1 MVRVQNL
8 QTQWESYVYEVFRGH
23 PGTPARARQREAA
36 LHILASSPGITPEDL
51 TLLTPRI
58 AKRYAALGPR
68 IPARDLN
75 DLVKMG
81 LVAKTGKR
89 TYRARRE
96 IVEAFI
102 PPTADA

>member
-1 MVRVQNL
+1 MD
-8 QTQWESYVYEVFRGH
+8 S
-23 PGTPARARQREAA
+23 
-36 LHILASSPGITPEDL
+36 LHIPASFPGITPEEL
-51 TLLTPRI
+51 TVLTPPI
-58 AKRYAALGPR
+58 ARRYATVGPR

-96 IVEAFI
+96 IIEAFI
-102 PPTADA
+102 PPTATKLGAA